1 MDARDRPFATI
12 ALRLQL
18 LSREQIHAC
27 VAHSARH
34 SGQRMGEAAVALGY
48 MSSDE
53 VSLVRMQEARMPK
66 PAGVEEV
73 AGGQAGRRDPR
84 QVSAAPQRQSQPQP
98 QAQSQPQPQPQPL
111 RAAASPRPAER
122 KRAPAHEWQAVDE
135 SQDAIVVPQARPSP
149 APARQSA
156 PPARTA
162 AYATGSSRD
171 DPTEPIAHMHAIA
184 MASAHATSIAG
195 TMPPPEASPSSF
207 PLANDE
213 EEEEVS
219 EINIAPRSSRPA
231 GGTQQPG
238 KRVVTISSG
247 SPAAAPQPA
256 ADFRAVSAPFGHTAQ
271 GMPAPTT
278 PQHPTIPTPLPP
290 KAATIRPNTEALIGS
305 RYLDK
310 ALGLAARQGA
320 SDLHVHSGSPLLA
333 RIDGQ
338 LRPLSGSGILQA
350 EAADTVIADITN
362 DEQWAILSKKGE
374 VDFAYQLPGVGR
386 FRVNVFRQ
394 QRGLDAVFR
403 LVPERPRSLE
413 ELGLPQKLARLVDY
427 RTGLVLCTGPA
438 GCGKSSTLAAL
449 LATLVSDRAEH
460 VLTIEDPVEFV
471 IPPGQAMVN
480 QRQVGDHTSSFA
492 RALRAAL
499 REDPDV
505 IAITDLR
512 DRDTMS
518 LAISAAETG
527 HLVLGSLHTGSAA
540 QTILRIVGSFAPGE
554 REQVRVMLAES
565 LRAIISQRLLPRA
578 DGKGRVPAFELM
590 MVNTAVSSLIRED
603 KTFQLPSVMQTGKAA
618 GMITLDDSIHELL
631 QQRLITVETAR
642 KFSVRKDRF

>member
-27 VAHSARH
+27 VAHASRH

-53 VSLVRMQEARMPK
+53 VSLVRMQEARLNK
-66 PAGVEEV
+66 PQVEEV
-73 AGGQAGRRDPR
+73 VADPRSRRDPR
-84 QVSAAPQRQSQPQP
+84 QVSAVP
-98 QAQSQPQPQPQPL
+98 QAQRS
-111 RAAASPRPAER
+111 ASPPRPPDAR
-122 KRAPAHEWQAVDE
+122 KRARANEWQAADA
-135 SQDAIVVPQARPSP
+135 SQDAVHVPQAAPSP
-149 APARQSA
+149 PPPPRASAAPRHAPTQS
-156 PPARTA
+156 
-162 AYATGSSRD
+162 TGSRD
-171 DPTEPIAHMHAIA
+171 DPTEPIAHMHALA
-184 MASAHATSIAG
+184 LATAHATAMGG
-195 TMPPPEASPSSF
+195 TMSSPAPQYGSSEF
-207 PLANDE
+207 PLAA
-213 EEEEVS
+213 EEVS
-219 EINIAPRSSRPA
+219 QISIPPRSSRPA
-231 GGTQQPG
+231 ASAAQASS
-238 KRVVTISSG
+238 RVVTISSA
-247 SPAAAPQPA
+247 SPQLAPEPAANFQ
-256 ADFRAVSAPFGHTAQ
+256 AVSAPFGHTTQ
-271 GMPAPTT
+271 GMPAAQYAPVHA
-278 PQHPTIPTPLPP
+278 PIPTPLPP
-290 KAATIRPNTEALIGS
+290 KTVTIRPSNSPPAGT

-333 RIDGQ
+333 RVDGV
-338 LRPLSGSGILQA
+338 LRQLSGSGVLQA
-350 EAADTVIADITN
+350 EAADSVIADICN
-362 DEQWAILSKKGE
+362 DEQWARLSQKGE

-403 LVPERPRSLE
+403 LIPERPRSLE
-413 ELGLPQKLARLVDY
+413 ELGLPQKLARLVDF

-449 LATLVSDRAEH
+449 LATLVQARAEH
-460 VLTIEDPVEFV
+460 VLTIEDPVEFL
-471 IPPGQAMVN
+471 IPTGQAMVN
-480 QRQVGDHTSSFA
+480 QRQVGEHTSSFA

-565 LRAIISQRLLPRA
+565 LRAIVSQRLLPRA

-590 MVNTAVSSLIRED
+590 MVTTAVSTMIRED

-618 GMITLDDSIHELL
+618 GMITLDDSIAELL
-631 QQRLITVETAR
+631 QQRLISVETAR